1 MGLGRR
7 VTELRVKHEQ
17 SFQELADAVG
27 VSKAHIWQI
36 ERGKATNPA
45 INVVTKIADH
55 YGVSVGWLLGEEL
68 SDPDADPELQGMF
81 RQAQGLDA
89 REREILSDMMTSLL
103 KSRASDKNG

>member
-7 VTELRVKHEQ
+7 ITELREKKQQ

-45 INVVTKIADH
+45 IDVVTRIADH
-55 YGVSVGWLLGEEL
+55 YGVSVAWLLGEDL
-68 SDPDADPELQGMF
+68 SDSDADPELQGMF

-89 REREILSDMMTSLL
+89 REREILSDMMASLL
-103 KSRASDKNG
+103 KSRKSRADG